1 MYAEVVPIGVRQ
13 IVIVAWNVHVVTNM
27 VGLRY
32 GALL

>member
-1 MYAEVVPIGVRQ
+1 MYAEVVPISVRQ
-13 IVIVAWNVHVVTNM
+13 IVIAARNVHVVTYM